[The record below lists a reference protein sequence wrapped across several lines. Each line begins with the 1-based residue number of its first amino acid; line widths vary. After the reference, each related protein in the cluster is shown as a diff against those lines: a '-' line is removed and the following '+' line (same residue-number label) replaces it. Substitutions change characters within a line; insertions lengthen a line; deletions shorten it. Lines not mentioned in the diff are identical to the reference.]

1 MLAGMLQRRPD
12 ADHCLRD
19 AGADDHADHHLR
31 DAGADADRSGD
42 GHAHSDPY
50 AHGQRQPDVRGEP
63 DIAGRGLH
71 RQRQQQGL
79 LRRGGR
85 ERAIRRLL
93 RGAAVQRRLEAGQ
106 YTLPDGGKV
115 GAYYKNAA
123 GSLITIAEGAY
134 CTTSPAAC
142 SPHISVIGPASFGGL
157 SGTLDVLAAGPIWA
171 IFAAPGTMHAY
182 VMIGQGMSQAQFVAW
197 AAAVRKVP
205 RP

>member
-1 MLAGMLQRRPD
+1 MLP
-12 ADHCLRD
+12 
-19 AGADDHADHHLR
+19 
-31 DAGADADRSGD
+31 S
-42 GHAHSDPY
+42 SWW
-50 AHGQRQPDVRGEP
+50 
-63 DIAGRGLH
+63 
-71 RQRQQQGL
+71 
-79 LRRGGR
+79 
-85 ERAIRRLL
+85 
-93 RGAAVQRRLEAGQ
+93 LEAGQ

-171 IFAAPGTMHAY
+171 IFVAPGTMHAY